1 MNKSM
6 QAYYVKMLAFYKYL
20 LCLRIIQLKSEN
32 LVEIIV
38 VSEWII
44 LLTIFEFLQKWP
56 KVNEREP

>member
-6 QAYYVKMLAFYKYL
+6 QAYYVKLLAFYKYL
-20 LCLRIIQLKSEN
+20 LCLRIIQLKSAN
-32 LVEIIV
+32 FVEII